1 MDMLSDKLK
10 INGVKINCSVGGVI
24 GFSSGVVYVTPNICS
39 YDYVLTA
46 KHSFQEDTETKF
58 NINKVVFIEIFYQEN
73 GEFKQLEYIKN
84 KDVKNK
90 IIDFNE
96 DFAIIIISK
105 NTKVNFQTILVSNVI
120 DSSEEKLF
128 SWSISKANHE
138 QLHKYDYARN
148 DTEMKRFKL
157 VGNYKPENLPGLS
170 GAGLFS
176 SSKSILY
183 GIINKYPNKDFHNST
198 IDCAVISFSE
208 INTKLKSR
216 NKIEL
221 DLKSSHH
228 KRIIGEDVVDIHQ
241 VIINGVCLDL
251 ELARKRLETDI
262 KDDWFYDPLGYI
274 DLLNQDYLFKQFESY
289 FGKKKYKSSIA
300 EQFFVPKKTFTLR
313 QAIVSPFIDRIMYLA
328 VVGILADKIDSAIIP
343 QVYSARFN
351 KYRDNSLI
359 INGVEQWKKM
369 KYQLADCAEH
379 YNCVIEVDLLN
390 YYDNISK
397 KLLNEKILRICE
409 TSNERNAAKLL
420 NEILI
425 NFTKKEV
432 GLPQNSDASS
442 LLATFYLN
450 QIDVF
455 MQHQAPDY
463 YRFMDDIRIFCNDKY
478 EARKLLQTLETE
490 LRRCHL
496 SVNAQKTKIIEF
508 NSSEEGKIK
517 KDEYTKNLFDIELN
531 KISRYKISN
540 NYVHKNQAFHSS
552 IKLLE
557 KSILE
562 DVNSSN
568 DASRKLNYALSTIA
582 LLGKNGFWFYSQ
594 LGFKESIKKAIN
606 LLFENPWI
614 TRQICN
620 VLNLMSKDQIENED
634 WDAIV
639 KVVLEEKFNTYSL
652 QTYQIWMLL
661 ARHKYKTR
669 ELVQF
674 AVKAIEK
681 NDETMRPVIA
691 AMVIYLSSV
700 DDKFRRVILRKYGE
714 DFTHGYFQNRLTLIS
729 LRSFPTDL
737 VSKKHTNPSLIF
749 AHEFLYNYK
758 DKDLVYIQGAIN
770 EENEEND
777 FEQLYSI

>member
-1 MDMLSDKLK
+1 MDMLSDRLK
-10 INGVKINCSVGGVI
+10 INGVKIKCSVGGVL

-46 KHSFQEDTETKF
+46 KHTFQEDNETEFK
-58 NINKVVFIEIFYQEN
+58 IDKVVFVEIFYQEN
-73 GEFKQLEYIKN
+73 GEFKQLEYIKS
-84 KDVKNK
+84 KDLKNK
-90 IIDFNE
+90 IIDFN
-96 DFAIIIISK
+96 DDVAIIVINK
-105 NTKVNFQTILVSNVI
+105 NPKVNFRTILVSNVI
-120 DSSEEKLF
+120 ESSKENLF
-128 SWSISKANHE
+128 SWSISKANQE
-138 QLHKYDYARN
+138 QLQKYDYVRN

-157 VGNYKPENLPGLS
+157 DGNHKPENLPGLS
-170 GAGLFS
+170 GAGMFS
-176 SSKSILY
+176 SAKSILY
-183 GIINKYPNKDFHNST
+183 GVINKYPNKDFHNST
-198 IDCAVISFSE
+198 IDCALISFSE
-208 INTKLKSR
+208 INAKLKLLNR
-216 NKIEL
+216 IEL
-221 DLKSSHH
+221 DLKSSNH
-228 KRIIGEDVVDIHQ
+228 KRIIGEEVVDIHQ
-241 VIINGVCLDL
+241 VTINGVCLDL

-262 KDDWFYDPLGYI
+262 RDDWFYDPLGYI

-313 QAIVSPFIDRIMYLA
+313 QALVSPFIDRIMYFA
-328 VVGILADKIDSAIIP
+328 VVGVLADKIDAAMIP
-343 QVYSARFN
+343 QVYSARYN
-351 KYRDNSLI
+351 RYRDNNLI
-359 INGVEQWKKM
+359 INGVEQWEKM
-369 KYQLADCAEH
+369 KYQLADCAER
-379 YNCVIEVDLLN
+379 YNCVIEIDLLN

-397 KLLNEKILRICE
+397 QLLNEKILRICD
-409 TSNERNAAKLL
+409 TPNERNAAKLL
-420 NEILI
+420 NEILL
-425 NFTKKEV
+425 NLSKKEV

-455 MQHQAPDY
+455 MQHHAPDY
-463 YRFMDDIRIFCNDKY
+463 YRFMDDIRIFCNDRY

-496 SVNAQKTKIIEF
+496 SVNSQKTKIIEF
-508 NSSEEGKIK
+508 NSSEEGIIK

-531 KISRYKISN
+531 KISRHRNSN
-540 NYVHKNQAFHSS
+540 NYAYKNQAFHSS
-552 IKLLE
+552 IELLE

-568 DASRKLNYALSTIA
+568 DSSRKLNYALNTIA
-582 LLGKNGFWFYSQ
+582 LLGHKGVWFYSQ
-594 LGFKESIKKAIN
+594 IGFKESIKKAIN

-634 WDAIV
+634 WEAIV

-661 ARHKYKTR
+661 ARHKYKTK

-674 AVKAIEK
+674 AVKTIEK

-714 DFTHGYFQNRLTLIS
+714 DFTHGYFQDRLTLIS

-737 VSKKHTNPSLIF
+737 ISKKHTNASLIF
-749 AHEFLYNYK
+749 AHEFLYKFK
-758 DKDLVYIQGAIN
+758 DKDLVYIQGAID
-770 EENEEND
+770 EKEEEND